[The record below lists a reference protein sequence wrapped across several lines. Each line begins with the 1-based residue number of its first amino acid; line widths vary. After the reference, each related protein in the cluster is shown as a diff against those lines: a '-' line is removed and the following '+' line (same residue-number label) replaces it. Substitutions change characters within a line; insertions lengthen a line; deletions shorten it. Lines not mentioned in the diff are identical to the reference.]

1 MLGHFPH
8 SELVCPTMGEV
19 RLATGF
25 GEALER
31 LRVELQ
37 VPLYITNAFR
47 SPDHNTKVDGFP
59 RSRQL
64 VIN

>member
-1 MLGHFPH
+1 
-8 SELVCPTMGEV
+8 MGEV

>member
-1 MLGHFPH
+1 
-8 SELVCPTMGEV
+8 MGEV

-31 LRVELQ
+31 LCVELQ
-37 VPLYITNAFR
+37 VPLYITNPFR

-59 RSRQL
+59 RIRHL